1 MRKKTTI
8 LIILLILNVFS
19 WSVIFQ
25 ESQDKGLEVCFLDIG
40 QGDSFFIETPQGH
53 QILIDGGP
61 DNALTEKLEQRMPF
75 WDRTIDLVIL
85 THSDKDHLF
94 GFLEVLKNYE
104 IENILWTG
112 ALGKS
117 LLFEQWQKA
126 VENEGTKVWIAEKGF
141 IVSLPDQRYFE
152 VLYPL
157 ESLEG
162 REVSAM
168 NDTSIVMMLNVD
180 REKILFTGDISKKIE
195 HLLVEEGISLKADIL
210 KVPHHG
216 SKTSSSEEFL
226 EAVEP
231 NLAIISVG
239 RDNSY
244 GHPSPSVLA
253 RFEESGIKVLQTSK
267 EKDICLIQKKNE
279 PFLFLSPTP

>member
-1 MRKKTTI
+1 MQKKTTI
-8 LIILLILNVFS
+8 LIILFVLNVFS
-19 WSVIFQ
+19 WSVIFEQ
-25 ESQDKGLEVCFLDIG
+25 SQDKGLEVCFLDIG
-40 QGDSFFIETPQGH
+40 QGDSFFIETSQGH

-61 DNALTEKLEQRMPF
+61 DNTLTKKLEERIPF

-85 THSDKDHLF
+85 THSDKDHIF

-104 IENILWTG
+104 VENILWTG

-117 LLFEQWQKA
+117 SLFEEWREA
-126 VENEGTKVWIAEKGF
+126 IENEGAKVWIAEKGF
-141 IVSLPDQRYFE
+141 IVSLPGERYFE
-152 VLYPL
+152 ILYPF

-168 NDTSIVMMLNVD
+168 NDTSIVMMLNTD
-180 REKILFTGDISKKIE
+180 KEKILFTGDISKKIE
-195 HLLVEEGISLKADIL
+195 HLLVEEGILLKADIL

-226 EAVEP
+226 EAVKP
-231 NLAIISVG
+231 DLAIISVG

-244 GHPSPSVLA
+244 GHPSLIVLE
-253 RFEESGIKVLQTSK
+253 RYEECGIKILQTSK
-267 EKDICLIQKKNE
+267 EKDICLIQKKSG
-279 PFLFLSPTP
+279 PFLFLSQTP

>member
-1 MRKKTTI
+1 MQKKTTI
-8 LIILLILNVFS
+8 LIVLLIINVFS
-19 WSVIFQ
+19 WSVIFNK
-25 ESQDKGLEVCFLDIG
+25 SQDNGFEVCFLDIG
-40 QGDSFFIETPQGH
+40 QGDSFFIETSQGH

-61 DNALTEKLEQRMPF
+61 DNTLTKKLEQRMPF
-75 WDRTIDLVIL
+75 WDKTIDLIVL

-104 IENILWTG
+104 VENILWTG
-112 ALGKS
+112 AKGTS
-117 LLFEQWQKA
+117 LLFEQWQEA
-126 VENEGTKVWIAEKGF
+126 IENEGAEIWIAEKGL
-141 IVSLPDQRYFE
+141 IVSLPDERRFE
-152 VLYPL
+152 ILYPF

-168 NDTSIVMMLNVD
+168 NDTSIVMMLNTEV
-180 REKILFTGDISKKIE
+180 EKILFTGDISKKIE
-195 HLLVEEGISLKADIL
+195 HLLVEQGIPLKAEIL

-231 NLAIISVG
+231 NLAVISVG

-244 GHPSPSVLA
+244 GHPSAIVLS

-279 PFLFLSPTP
+279 PFLFLNPTQ

>member
-1 MRKKTTI
+1 MQKKITI
-8 LIILLILNVFS
+8 LIILVIANVFS
-19 WSVIFQ
+19 WSVIFEQ
-25 ESQDKGLEVCFLDIG
+25 SQDRGLEVCFLDIG
-40 QGDSFFIETPQGH
+40 QGDSFFIQTSQGH

-61 DNALTEKLEQRMPF
+61 DNKLIKKLEQRIPF
-75 WDRTIDLVIL
+75 WDRTIDLLIL
-85 THSDKDHLF
+85 THSDRDHVF

-112 ALGKS
+112 ALGRS
-117 LLFEQWQKA
+117 SLFEEWQETI
-126 VENEGTKVWIAEKGF
+126 ENEGAKIWIAEEGL
-141 IVSLPDQRYFE
+141 IISLPDERYFE
-152 VLYPL
+152 VLYPF
-157 ESLEG
+157 ESLER

-168 NDTSIVMMLNVD
+168 NDTSIVMMLNTD
-180 REKILFTGDISKKIE
+180 KEKILFTGDISKRIE
-195 HLLVEEGISLKADIL
+195 HLLIEEGILLNADIL

-231 NLAIISVG
+231 SLAIISVG

-244 GHPSPSVLA
+244 GHPSPIVLA
-253 RFEESGIKVLQTSK
+253 RYEEFGIKILQTSK

-279 PFLFLSPTP
+279 PFLFLNPMQ

>member
-1 MRKKTTI
+1 VWERAGEK
-8 LIILLILNVFS
+8 
-19 WSVIFQ
+19 
-25 ESQDKGLEVCFLDIG
+25 ELEVCFLDIG
-40 QGDSFFIETPQGH
+40 QGDSFFIETSQGH

-61 DNALTEKLEQRMPF
+61 DNTLTEKLEERMPF

-94 GFLEVLKNYE
+94 GLLEVLKNYE
-104 IENILWTG
+104 VDNILWTG

-117 LLFEQWQKA
+117 LLFEEWQEA
-126 VENEGTKVWIAEKGF
+126 IENEGAKIWIAKKGL
-141 IVSLPDQRYFE
+141 IVSLPGQRYFE
-152 VLYPL
+152 VLYPFQ
-157 ESLEG
+157 SLEG
-162 REVSAM
+162 RQVSAI
-168 NDTSIVMMLNVD
+168 NDTSIVMMLNTD

-195 HLLVEEGISLKADIL
+195 HLLLEEGILLKADIL

-226 EAVEP
+226 GAVEP

-244 GHPSPSVLA
+244 GHPSPIVLS
-253 RFEESGIKVLQTSK
+253 RFEEFGIKILQTSK

-279 PFLFLSPTP
+279 PFLLLNPTR

>member
-1 MRKKTTI
+1 MQKKTTI
-8 LIILLILNVFS
+8 LIILFILNIFS
-19 WSVIFQ
+19 WSVIFEQ
-25 ESQDKGLEVCFLDIG
+25 SQDNGLEVCFLDIG
-40 QGDSFFIETPQGH
+40 QGDSFFIETSQGH

-61 DNALTEKLEQRMPF
+61 DNTLTQKLEQRIPF
-75 WDRTIDLVIL
+75 WDRTIDLVVL
-85 THSDKDHLF
+85 THSDKDHVF

-104 IENILWTG
+104 IKNILWTG

-117 LLFEQWQKA
+117 LLFEQWQEA
-126 VENEGTKVWIAEKGF
+126 IGNEGAKIWIAKQGL
-141 IVSLPDQRYFE
+141 IISLPDQRYFE
-152 VLYPL
+152 ILYPF
-157 ESLEG
+157 ESLER

-168 NDTSIVMMLNVD
+168 NDTSIVMMLNTD
-180 REKILFTGDISKKIE
+180 KEKILFTGDISKKIE
-195 HLLVEEGISLKADIL
+195 HLLVEEGISLRADIL

-244 GHPSPSVLA
+244 GHPSSVVLA
-253 RFEESGIKVLQTSK
+253 RYEEFGIKVLQTSK

-279 PFLFLSPTP
+279 PFLFLSQTP

>member
-1 MRKKTTI
+1 MQKKITI
-8 LIILLILNVFS
+8 LIVLLILNVFS
-19 WSVIFQ
+19 WSVIFE

-40 QGDSFFIETPQGH
+40 QGDSIFIETSQGH

-61 DNALTEKLEQRMPF
+61 DNTLTEKLEERMPF

-85 THSDKDHLF
+85 THSDKDHVF

-117 LLFEQWQKA
+117 LLFEEWQEA
-126 VENEGTKVWIAEKGF
+126 VENERAKVWIAEKGLVIF
-141 IVSLPDQRYFE
+141 LPGERDFE
-152 VLYPL
+152 ILYPF
-157 ESLEG
+157 ESLDG
-162 REVSAM
+162 REVTAM
-168 NDTSIVMMLNVD
+168 NDTSIVMMLNTD
-180 REKILFTGDISKKIE
+180 KEKILFIGDISKKIE
-195 HLLVEEGISLKADIL
+195 HLLVEEGILLKADIL

-231 NLAIISVG
+231 DLAIISVG

-244 GHPSPSVLA
+244 GHPSPIVLA
-253 RFEESGIKVLQTSK
+253 RYEEFGL
-267 EKDICLIQKKNE
+267 
-279 PFLFLSPTP
+279 LFNITNSNLRK